1 MKRYLVELDD
11 VRVAEELH
19 VLNLAANLGD
29 DVEVLD
35 LLTVQNL
42 DRDLVTG
49 DLVRA
54 NLHLPEGADAERFAE
69 DVMPDLDQR
78 LAAFFRVGHDS
89 CERTLTLPGSEEQF
103 FFSRLLKIGNEHPNH
118 A

>member
-1 MKRYLVELDD
+1 
-11 VRVAEELH
+11 
-19 VLNLAANLGD
+19 
-29 DVEVLD
+29 
-35 LLTVQNL
+35 
-42 DRDLVTG
+42 
-49 DLVRA
+49 
-54 NLHLPEGADAERFAE
+54 
-69 DVMPDLDQR
+69 MPDLDQR